1 MLLTAQ
7 FSVDCGLVCICI
19 CISIFSV
26 DRDLVRDQSN
36 AAGRLKDDSR
46 VEAGLCNRLCKVIII
61 LPIMIIIISY
71 FINYDCNHSHN
82 CIIVFA
88 RVFLGE
94 KIHRL
99 DFFAV
104 SSDHFI

>member
-46 VEAGLCNRLCKVIII
+46 VEAGLRHCLCKN
-61 LPIMIIIISY
+61 LPGGEDS
-71 FINYDCNHSHN
+71 ST
-82 CIIVFA
+82 
-88 RVFLGE
+88 RFLCG
-94 KIHRL
+94 
-99 DFFAV
+99 DF
-104 SSDHFI
+104 